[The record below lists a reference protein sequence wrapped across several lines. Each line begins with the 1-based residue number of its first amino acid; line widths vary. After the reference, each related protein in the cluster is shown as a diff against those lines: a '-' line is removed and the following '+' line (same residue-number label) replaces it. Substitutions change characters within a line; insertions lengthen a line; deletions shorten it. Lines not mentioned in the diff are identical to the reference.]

1 MIESLITS
9 KTRIKLLLK
18 FFLNQQ
24 TKSYLRS
31 LATEFGD
38 STNAIRLELNHLEKA
53 GLLLTSNEGNRKVFF
68 ANVNHPL
75 TADITNMLMKYIGVN
90 QIIDQITTNVETLEA
105 AYLTGDFA
113 LGSDSGTIE
122 LLLIGSIPDKYL
134 FQELVLTTE
143 NLIHRRIN
151 WICMTN
157 HEMMQSFGQQP
168 AIIIWKSEIRKK
180 TSYKY

>member
-9 KTRIKLLLK
+9 KTRVKLLLK

-31 LATEFGD
+31 LAAEFGD

-53 GLLLTSNEGNRKVFF
+53 GLLLTSNEGNRKVFY

-90 QIIDQITTNVETLEA
+90 QIISEIISKVNTLEA

-113 LGSDSGTIE
+113 KGSDSRSID
-122 LLLIGSIPDKYL
+122 LLLIGSIPDRYH
-134 FQELVLTTE
+134 FQELILTTE
-143 NLIHRRIN
+143 ILIHRNIN

-157 HEMMQSFGQQP
+157 DQMMHSFGQQP
-168 AIIIWKSEIRKK
+168 AIIIWKSEKK
-180 TSYKY
+180 VSYTS